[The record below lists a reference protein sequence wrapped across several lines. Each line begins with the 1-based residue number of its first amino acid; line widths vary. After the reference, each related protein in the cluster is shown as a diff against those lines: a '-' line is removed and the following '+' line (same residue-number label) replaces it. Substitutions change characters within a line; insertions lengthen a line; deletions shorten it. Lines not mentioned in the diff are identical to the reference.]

1 MAVFL
6 LNICKFN
13 GCGITFPSLGDL
25 IQHIEDTHIDYDPK
39 VVEQKEQAQ
48 PACLPLSYVLR
59 FISDDARKESPF
71 LSANAAGAELK
82 RKLAIKHHSYSM
94 SSSNRSNTPTGSEM
108 DEDEMVVSESED
120 SNDSWT
126 TEEFSSEFI
135 MRYGSRHSGS
145 GSNGTPGNEK
155 PFACPVPGCKKRYK
169 NVNGI
174 KYHSKNGHKK
184 DGKVRKGY
192 KCHCGKSYKTA
203 QGLKSHALVAHNS
216 SPENVLVTQ
225 TLGNVLSTGN
235 GSGGG
240 GALGGGG
247 GVLMQRS
254 TSPSQSL
261 GSLSPSSIS
270 NMSSGA
276 SSCHGSGGLNGNA
289 STGTGNGNCSQNL
302 LQHFS
307 NNSSHGSQGQTTTV
321 NCLAQAINGGGN
333 GVSGG
338 SVGGGTLNLQQ
349 QQYTTTA
356 NNHQQVVAAGAGAAT
371 PSSASS
377 ILATTVATSANVAA
391 AAGVVNNVSASSTE
405 SSSTQFSFSGQL
417 LPTATQ
423 QQQRCNVPSSLNAG
437 GVGAGA
443 GAGAGG
449 GSGGCL
455 NAGLS
460 NNGNCFY
467 AATAPIMPTKSLL
480 PSFGSS
486 AANNGPQLPT
496 NLQQQQ
502 QQHHHQPPAISPTFI
517 EHKYSA
523 NTFKEKFLA
532 NLRQNQQNNKLKTL
546 NLPITTTTPI
556 ITPPTVTAAAAAA
569 VNTVAPTLIDN
580 NRILIDNGS
589 INNCETSNSLETII
603 IDDDDDDD
611 DDEEDVDEEDDEVFN
626 VAEGQDNIN
635 EKHNN
640 NRLKGNM
647 TANVNGL
654 CGVSAASLYI
664 TNNVGGSS
672 GGVGIGAGVV
682 EVNNANPEKCSIQQ
696 QLNETIK
703 NNLYK
708 KSIN

>member
-71 LSANAAGAELK
+71 LQGNATGAELK

-216 SPENVLVTQ
+216 SPENVLVNQ
-225 TLGNVLSTGN
+225 TLGNVLSTAT
-235 GSGGG
+235 GG
-240 GALGGGG
+240 GGGG

-254 TSPSQSL
+254 SSPSQSL

-276 SSCHGSGGLNGNA
+276 SSCHGSGI
-289 STGTGNGNCSQNL
+289 SGNGGIGGGNGSNSCSQNL

-307 NNSSHGSQGQTTTV
+307 NNSHGSNGQTV
-321 NCLAQAINGGGN
+321 NCLAQTINGGG
-333 GVSGG
+333 GV
-338 SVGGGTLNLQQ
+338 GTLNLQQ
-349 QQYTTTA
+349 QQFNTTA
-356 NNHQQVVAAGAGAAT
+356 NNHQQIVAA
-371 PSSASS
+371 PPQSSS
-377 ILATTVATSANVAA
+377 ILAT
-391 AAGVVNNVSASSTE
+391 NVSASATAAVANNPSTE
-405 SSSTQFSFSGQL
+405 SSSNSFSFSGQL
-417 LPTATQ
+417 LATAM
-423 QQQRCNVPSSLNAG
+423 QQQRCLPSSLNAG
-437 GVGAGA
+437 G
-443 GAGAGG
+443 GG
-449 GSGGCL
+449 GAIGGSSVGGGCL
-455 NAGLS
+455 NVGGVN

-467 AATAPIMPTKSLL
+467 AATAPIMQTKSLL
-480 PSFGSS
+480 PFSSS
-486 AANNGPQLPT
+486 ASIGPMPPSP
-496 NLQQQQ
+496 LQ
-502 QQHHHQPPAISPTFI
+502 QPPAISPTFI
-517 EHKYSA
+517 EHKYSEK
-523 NTFKEKFLA
+523 TFKEKFLA
-532 NLRQNQQNNKLKTL
+532 NLRQNQQNATNKLKSL
-546 NLPITTTTPI
+546 NPS
-556 ITPPTVTAAAAAA
+556 PPAAAI
-569 VNTVAPTLIDN
+569 PTTITMDN
-580 NRILIDNGS
+580 PRTITDNGS
-589 INNCETSNSLETII
+589 INSETSNVIIKTSLETEI

-611 DDEEDVDEEDDEVFN
+611 NDDNGDVNDGGVHEK
-626 VAEGQDNIN
+626 DNI
-635 EKHNN
+635 EQQNN
-640 NRLKGNM
+640 AKGNN
-647 TANVNGL
+647 ANIVGV
-654 CGVSAASLYI
+654 CGAPAPLYI
-664 TNNVGGSS
+664 RVGSGGS
-672 GGVGIGAGVV
+672 GVGVT
-682 EVNNANPEKCSIQQ
+682 EVNNGNPEKCSIQQ
-696 QLNETIK
+696 QLNENLK
-703 NNLYK
+703 PNLYK